1 MGHLRQQSQSEVLRH
16 HQSRPQT
23 MGQGYCL
30 LEPSL
35 YRHGPR
41 SRHVNRR
48 RALMGAI
55 REAFNRV
62 LSFFHKQQRDSDLD
76 AELQSH
82 IDLAVE
88 ENISHGMP
96 PDEARRR
103 ALVRFGGVQQAK
115 EQQREARSLPWLD
128 ILMQDL
134 RYTARTL
141 G

>member
-1 MGHLRQQSQSEVLRH
+1 MGEGHRLLASSLHRH
-16 HQSRPQT
+16 RPR
-23 MGQGYCL
+23 
-30 LEPSL
+30 P
-35 YRHGPR
+35 
-41 SRHVNRR
+41 RHVNRR
-48 RALMGAI
+48 RSLMGAI

-82 IDLAVE
+82 IDLAIE

-103 ALVRFGGVQQAK
+103 ALVRFGGIQRAK
-115 EQQREARSLPWLD
+115 EQQREARGLPWLD